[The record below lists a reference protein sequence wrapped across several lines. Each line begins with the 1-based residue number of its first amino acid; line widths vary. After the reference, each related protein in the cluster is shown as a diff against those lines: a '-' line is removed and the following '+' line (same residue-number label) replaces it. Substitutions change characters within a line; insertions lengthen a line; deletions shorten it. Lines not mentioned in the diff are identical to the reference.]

1 MTPLASPSTDEMGET
16 LWRRPTE
23 AVHVLA
29 PESAGRRAGE
39 LTEPRTVAMRTSSRI
54 FELEGSH
61 GRRVAV
67 DLVEV

>member
-29 PESAGRRAGE
+29 PRVRQEKAGE
-39 LTEPRTVAMRTSSRI
+39 PTEPRTVAMRTSSRI

-61 GRRVAV
+61 GRHAAV